1 MAVHSQLISCFAS
14 EVHAMVEGAMRHGTD
29 MEIEQNLVDSH
40 GASFVGFGITRLLD
54 FDLIADADRRG
65 LTPVFHTNMT
75 PYGEIQLR
83 TDRRLDLTGI
93 PPAAI

>member
-1 MAVHSQLISCFAS
+1 MLSVVFAQ
-14 EVHAMVEGAMRHGTD
+14 HGPGSPEWAGVLT
-29 MEIEQNLVDSH
+29 
-40 GASFVGFGITRLLD
+40 
-54 FDLIADADRRG
+54 DADRRG

-93 PPAAI
+93 DPAGT